1 MNNVERLLDILVS
14 NVGDTELAN
23 KDSESLYALEVD
35 SDIIK
40 TISRGEL
47 LDVKFDS
54 AFICDHPDG
63 TCHQAVAYE
72 YHNNS
77 EDGDKVFTGMA
88 LKKGKW
94 FRHSWIV
101 DANKNI
107 VEPCTELADD
117 YFGFALTEQERD
129 EFIKYW
135 GQTLPVWA
143 KTDEEI
149 EQVEYLIISTNTPI
163 LRP

>member
-1 MNNVERLLDILVS
+1 MNNVEQLFDKLV
-14 NVGDTELAN
+14 NAVGDTALAN
-23 KDSESLYALEVD
+23 QDSESLYALEVD
-35 SDIIK
+35 SDIKK

-47 LDVKFDS
+47 LELVSDS
-54 AFICDHPDG
+54 AFVCDHPEG

-72 YHNNS
+72 WNNHS

-149 EQVEYLIISTNTPI
+149 QQVEYLITSTNTPI